1 MNTFEIAAI
10 GLQQDTERLRVL
22 SHNVANV
29 TTSGY
34 KRQVAVQEAYAR
46 AMQSEL
52 SAQSAMNTH
61 TDMSMGKLR
70 ATGQPLDV
78 ALGEGEF
85 LMVQLPTGATALSR
99 GGSLQVDAR
108 GRLLTSGGLAVQG
121 ASGDVVVPVGAG
133 SVRIDASGQV
143 LADDKPA
150 GALRVMRVAP
160 DVALQ
165 PLGAGL
171 YALPN
176 GADAQAVQAP
186 RVQAGY
192 TEASNVVPAQE
203 MVQVM
208 ATMRHAESMVRM
220 LQGADEMLEKTIRK
234 LGEM

>member
-1 MNTFEIAAI
+1 
-10 GLQQDTERLRVL
+10 
-22 SHNVANV
+22 
-29 TTSGY
+29 
-34 KRQVAVQEAYAR
+34 
-46 AMQSEL
+46 
-52 SAQSAMNTH
+52 
-61 TDMSMGKLR
+61 
-70 ATGQPLDV
+70 
-78 ALGEGEF
+78 
-85 LMVQLPTGATALSR
+85 
-99 GGSLQVDAR
+99 
-108 GRLLTSGGLAVQG
+108 
-121 ASGDVVVPVGAG
+121 
-133 SVRIDASGQV
+133 
-143 LADDKPA
+143 
-150 GALRVMRVAP
+150 MRVAP